1 MKKNK
6 IANKI
11 IEKDKLIDSDIS
23 SDNLSDEFN
32 QIVSGNK
39 VNSNSTSNSTSNSK
53 SNSTSNSKSNSTSNS
68 KSNQKKI
75 VSTLINSEVES
86 SDDSVCSEELNK
98 LNNSTKKK
106 LYDNNLDSDYDFD
119 YNSDAESDSTKKYGF
134 GIRKI
139 NSADTKNNKTTLSKL
154 NNNNQYDNIDNNKNL
169 QNNQVTKLP
178 IKEVSIEDNLEFLY
192 KELNAILLSSKLK
205 SLIGEL
211 ISFKIS
217 GYNAYISVKISEY
230 QINCNFWQIAKS
242 KDLNTYK
249 SFKEGDKIKLD
260 GYFSILQKSF
270 SVYFNVKSMGKVGM
284 GDYLALHDLNRKKI
298 KELGWDLNKKILDKF
313 PYTIGIITAIEGAA
327 IQDIL
332 QAFKLDNFIGN
343 IIIINAVV
351 QGKQCPQSI
360 INKIEWA
367 EQNYPDLDVLMITR
381 GGGSFEDLVGFSD
394 WDLVKRIKTSKLITL
409 SAVGHQIDNQL
420 SDEVAD
426 YKFATPSLGAKFI
439 TGLQQTYIDK
449 FKNYKLMIKFY
460 ENKFKE
466 CKERTDLIAKSY
478 DKIISNYNIKEIRE
492 KLYKYSVFV
501 KNKINSYNQAK
512 NKYLNMT
519 TSIQPKIFK
528 AGKEITSINDIINT
542 SPKKIEIIL
551 PDGRAVISYRIIEF
565 HEN

>member
-6 IANKI
+6 IANQNITNNFNKN
-11 IEKDKLIDSDIS
+11 DLANSDL

-32 QIVSGNK
+32 QIVNGKIS
-39 VNSNSTSNSTSNSK
+39 SSK
-53 SNSTSNSKSNSTSNS
+53 SFYKPKQTIISDCSKSSRLND
-68 KSNQKKI
+68 
-75 VSTLINSEVES
+75 S
-86 SDDSVCSEELNK
+86 SDSVCSEDLNK
-98 LNNSTKKK
+98 LCGSIKKN
-106 LYDNNLDSDYDFD
+106 DSDSDYG
-119 YNSDAESDSTKKYGF
+119 SDMEYESNNKYGF
-134 GIRKI
+134 GIGKVNIVENKI
-139 NSADTKNNKTTLSKL
+139 SSISALKDINKSNKELL
-154 NNNNQYDNIDNNKNL
+154 NNESFKYQ
-169 QNNQVTKLP
+169 
-178 IKEVSIEDNLEFLY
+178 IKEISIEDNLELLY
-192 KELNAILLSSKLK
+192 KELNAVLLSNKLK

-230 QINCNFWQIAKS
+230 QINCNFWQITKS

-260 GYFSILQKSF
+260 GFFSILQKSF
-270 SVYFNVKSMGKVGM
+270 SVYFNVKSMGKIGL

-298 KELGWDLNKKILDKF
+298 KELGWDSNKKVLDKF
-313 PYTIGIITAIEGAA
+313 PHTIGIITSIEGAA

-351 QGKQCPQSI
+351 QGKQCPQSV
-360 INKIEWA
+360 INKIEWV
-367 EQNYPDLDVLMITR
+367 EKNYPDLDVLMITR

-394 WDLVKRIKTSKLITL
+394 WELVKRIKICKLITL

-439 TGLQQTYIDK
+439 TGIQQSYIDN
-449 FKNYKLMIKFY
+449 FKNYKSMIKFY
-460 ENKFKE
+460 ETKINE
-466 CKERTDLIAKSY
+466 SKERVNSISKSY
-478 DKIISNYNIKEIRE
+478 DKIISNYNLKEIRE
-492 KLYKYSVFV
+492 KLYKYTTYV
-501 KNKINSYNQAK
+501 KNKINLYVQAK

-542 SPKKIEIIL
+542 SPKKLEIVL
-551 PDGRAVISYRIIEF
+551 PDGRAIITYRVTEY
-565 HEN
+565 NKN